1 MQTHEILVRP
11 IITERATTAHER
23 LGQVTFEVHKEAN
36 KFQIRDAVESI
47 YGVSVEAVR
56 TMTMPGKLKRRG
68 QSVGKRPNWK
78 KAIVQLKEGDTI
90 DFFAADI

>member
-11 IITERATTAHER
+11 IITERATSAAER
-23 LGQVTFEVHKEAN
+23 LNQVTFEVAKTAN
-36 KFQIRDAVESI
+36 KHQIRDAVQAA

-56 TMTMPGKLKRRG
+56 TMILPGKLKRRG

-90 DFFAADI
+90 DFFAAE

>member
-11 IITERATTAHER
+11 IITERATTAQER
-23 LGQVTFEVHKEAN
+23 LGQVTFEVHKQAN
-36 KFQIRDAVESI
+36 KFQIRNAVESI

-56 TMTMPGKLKRRG
+56 TMMLPGKLKRRG

-90 DFFAADI
+90 DFFAAE

>member
-11 IITERATTAHER
+11 IITERATSAQER
-23 LGQVTFEVHKEAN
+23 LGQVTFEVAKAAN
-36 KFQIRDAVESI
+36 KNQIRDAVQSI

-68 QSVGKRPNWK
+68 QSIGKRPNWK

-90 DFFAADI
+90 DFFAAE